1 MSRHSFVFAT
11 LAIVQAGAIPASHAE
26 TGWSGKSEA
35 GAVITSG
42 NSETQSGNGKF
53 DAAYELERWKH
64 SFGVAA
70 LVAKDDTGTNAER
83 YEGRGQSD
91 YKWSENTFFF
101 AALRYED
108 DHYTGFDYQA
118 TLTAGVGRQFIDNET
133 TKFTGQL
140 GAGYRRISV
149 LPDLEESGQA
159 IARGDLNFE
168 HAFTENTRLLEKFL
182 VEAGSDNTSLQNEL
196 SLQVNMSKTLAL
208 AVGYAVRH
216 NTDPPLGQ
224 EKTDTVSTVNLVHA
238 FD

>member
-1 MSRHSFVFAT
+1 MRKRIVVFAT
-11 LAIVQAGAIPASHAE
+11 LTLVHAGAIPASHAE
-26 TGWSGKSEA
+26 PGWSGKSEA

-42 NSETQSGNGKF
+42 NSETQSGNAKF
-53 DAAYELERWKH
+53 DTAYELERWKH
-64 SFGVAA
+64 SFGVSG

-83 YEGRGQSD
+83 YEGRAQSD
-91 YKWSENTFFF
+91 YQWTGKTYAF

-118 TLTAGVGRQFIDNET
+118 TLTTGLGRKFIDNET

-149 LPDLEESGQA
+149 LPDFEESGQA
-159 IARGDLNFE
+159 IARGDINFE
-168 HAFTENTRLLEKFL
+168 HALTGTTKVLEKFL
-182 VEAGSDNTSLQNEL
+182 VEAGSDNTFLQNEL
-196 SLQVNMSKTLAL
+196 SLQVNMSRTLAL

-216 NTDPPLGQ
+216 NTDPPIGQ
-224 EKTDTVSTVNLVHA
+224 EETDTVSTINLVHA

>member
-1 MSRHSFVFAT
+1 MPRTIVVFAT
-11 LAIVQAGAIPASHAE
+11 LAVINAGSISASQAEP
-26 TGWSGKSEA
+26 GWSGKSEV

-42 NSETQSGNGKF
+42 NSETQSGNAKF
-53 DAAYELERWKH
+53 DTAYELERWKH

-70 LVAKDDTGTNAER
+70 LVAKDDSGTNAER
-83 YEGRGQSD
+83 YEGRAQSD
-91 YKWSENTFFF
+91 YQWTEKTFAF

-118 TLTAGVGRQFIDNET
+118 TLTAGLGRKFIDTET
-133 TKFTGQL
+133 TKLTGQL

-149 LPDLEESGQA
+149 LSVDGSGQA
-159 IARGDLNFE
+159 IARGDINFE
-168 HAFTENTRLLEKFL
+168 HALTETTRILEKFL
-182 VEAGSDNTSLQNEL
+182 VEAGSYNTFLQNEL
-196 SLQVNMSKTLAL
+196 SLQVNMSRTLAL

-224 EKTDTVSTVNLVHA
+224 RKTDTVSTINLVHA